1 MRQMSWNALA
11 SILSRGSR
19 RKTQCHGDSVKLFMA
34 MSGLIMAGTPAVGA
48 AQGAVG
54 SVQWTAVL
62 RPATGATPGVA
73 IVELSGELQS
83 GWHVYGLVEPP
94 NGPTALKVGLDD
106 NAVARSAGAVSGSPA
121 EHKFDA
127 SFGLTTEFYSGP
139 FKLYLPVRL
148 APAAAG
154 AGPAVIPVS
163 VRFQTCNGDICVPPR
178 TIHLKAPLEA
188 GHG

>member
-1 MRQMSWNALA
+1 MAL
-11 SILSRGSR
+11 
-19 RKTQCHGDSVKLFMA
+19 
-34 MSGLIMAGTPAVGA
+34 SGLIVAGAPPVGV

-62 RPATGATPGVA
+62 RPATGVTRGVA

-127 SFGLTTEFYSGP
+127 SFGRTTEFYSGP

-148 APAAAG
+148 MQPAAA
-154 AGPAVIPVS
+154 AGSAVIPVS
-163 VRFQTCNGDICVPPR
+163 VRFQTCNGDVCVPPK
-178 TIHLKAPLEA
+178 TIHLKVPLEA